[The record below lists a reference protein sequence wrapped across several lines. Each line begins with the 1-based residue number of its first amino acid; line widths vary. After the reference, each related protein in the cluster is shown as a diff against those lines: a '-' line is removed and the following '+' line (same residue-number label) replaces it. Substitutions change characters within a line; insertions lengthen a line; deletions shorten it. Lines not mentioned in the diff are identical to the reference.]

1 MTSHDLAL
9 LNALLCNDFPSFV
22 RRSFHTLHPGTP
34 YLDNWHHAAIAY
46 QLDRVRRGEIT
57 RLIVNLPPRYL
68 KSLMVSVAFP
78 AFLLGHE
85 PWRRIFCISYGGE
98 LTDKHSA
105 DFRSIIESTWYRR
118 AFPKMRIRRS
128 LENEMITTQ
137 RGFRKG
143 TTVMGALTG
152 LGGDLFIIDD
162 PQKAVDAQSE
172 ARRNSL
178 NHWVSNTLMSRLD
191 NKKTGAIIVVM
202 QRVNMQDLSGYLIDS
217 GGDWHV
223 LDLAAIAEKD
233 ECIPIGEG
241 RFHLRREGD
250 VLHPERE
257 SQAVLAAMKTML
269 GSENFSAQ
277 YQQSPVPAGGA
288 IIKRAWLRYYTT
300 LPERKWTDHVI
311 QSWDTAAKGG
321 AHNCWSVCTTWLFKD
336 GMFYLMDLTR
346 GRYEYQKLRA
356 VALTL
361 ADAHKPEAILIED
374 ASTGT
379 ALAADLQEHH
389 RYAVKLIP
397 VEKDKESRLYV
408 HQAKFE
414 AGLVLFPQHAT
425 WLRDLVDELIAFP
438 VGKADDQVDSL
449 SQALA
454 HKKSGYDSTLS
465 WVG

>member
-1 MTSHDLAL
+1 MSSHDVAV
-9 LNALLCNDFPSFV
+9 LNALLKNDFESFL
-22 RRSFHTLHPGTP
+22 RRGFHTLHPGANF
-34 YLDNWHHAAIAY
+34 LDNWHHAAIAY
-46 QLDRVRRGEIT
+46 QLERIRRGEIT

-105 DFRSIIESTWYRR
+105 DFRSIIESPWYKR
-118 AFPKMRIRRS
+118 AFPRMRIRRS
-128 LENEMITTQ
+128 LENEVMTTQ

-152 LGGDLFIIDD
+152 LGGDLFIVDD
-162 PQKAVDAQSE
+162 PQKAADAQSE

-191 NKKTGAIIVVM
+191 NKETGAIIVVM

-217 GGDWHV
+217 GGDWTV
-223 LDLAAIAEKD
+223 LDLPAIAEAD
-233 ECIPIGEG
+233 ECIPIGQG
-241 RFHLRREGD
+241 KFHLRREGD

-257 SQAVLAAMKTML
+257 SKATLAAMKDML
-269 GSENFSAQ
+269 GSEHFSAQ
-277 YQQSPVPAGGA
+277 YQQSPVPMGGA
-288 IIKRAWLRYYTT
+288 MIKRTWLRYYDK
-300 LPERKWTDHVI
+300 LPERKWTDQVI

-336 GMFYLMDLTR
+336 GIFYLMDLTR
-346 GRYEYQKLRA
+346 GKYEYQKLRA

-361 ADAHKPEAILIED
+361 ADAHKPDAILIED

-379 ALAADLQEHH
+379 ALAADLQEDY

-397 VEKDKESRLYV
+397 VERDKEARLYV

-414 AGLVLFPQHAT
+414 AGLVQFLRNAT
-425 WLRDLVDELIAFP
+425 WLRDLEDELLAFP
-438 VGKADDQVDSL
+438 VGKTDDQVDSI